1 MSITTTTVE
10 VDYVGNGTTK
20 VFPTTFEFLDAAT
33 VKVTVGGVLL
43 TSGYSVTGA
52 GEEGGGD
59 VTFDTAP
66 AATSAINIRRVLPF
80 TQEIEPIDNA
90 TVFSSVLSRGLDTT
104 TMLVQQLSQELED
117 ALGPVIPSVEAAEA
131 AAAAATLAAAEATAA
146 VAGIDAAVAGK
157 LDLGGGNVG
166 GNAATLRANIG
177 LGNVSNT
184 SDANKPISTAAQSAL
199 DLKVN
204 LAAVGQPNGVA
215 SLDATGKVPSSQL
228 PTGGGAVTSVAG
240 RAGDVVLTKADV
252 GLANV
257 DNTSDLNKPISTAM
271 QGALDAKAGL
281 AGAAFTGDVS
291 FATKAA
297 FLRAET
303 SVLPTQNRA
312 NDYGQ
317 VTAANTHLCVVQGTV
332 SAPITNEQWARPM
345 AYFERH
351 VAGRMSAPPSD
362 LIDANLDSNWLL
374 APTLLVQTIIGT
386 NGSNAN
392 AGIHSRVVSD
402 TAIGSTPTA
411 TGSLNQVGME
421 LSVNCLCAYVGT
433 VRVNAP
439 AGQKA
444 RPAWVQNWECVWQ
457 TGLAPDNLV
466 GVEIDM
472 INTGGGSTNPLPSA
486 QNNFTG
492 VWLQSAPRGSS
503 ESVKKYATTGIYI
516 AHAGLAG
523 MGWQAGLVMRTNIG
537 SYGAYFENLSA
548 SDTPT
553 GVFLSGGWDFGLRAV
568 GNFNTNFLRAE
579 GSCGSY
585 IADLQNTRTSATS
598 GAGHG
603 IKVAIN
609 RSNDDTTICE
619 FLSPIGFAFYATG
632 DATNP
637 IRLRAGGELR
647 RVTTATISGYT
658 ALVFI

>member
-1 MSITTTTVE
+1 MARLTIPDEPTSATFTPSSAQSAFAIT
-10 VDYVGNGTTK
+10 
-20 VFPTTFEFLDAAT
+20 FALFEKADLS
-33 VKVTVGGVLL
+33 VTVDGVELLQSEFSFTGTELDGGGYDGGTVTLNTA
-43 TSGYSVTGA
+43 TSGVVTISRN
-52 GEEGGGD
+52 
-59 VTFDTAP
+59 VTAVRNTNFAP
-66 AATSAINIRRVLPF
+66 A
-80 TQEIEPIDNA
+80 Q
-90 TVFSSVLSRGLDTT
+90 SVPPR
-104 TMLVQQLSQELED
+104 
-117 ALGPVIPSVEAAEA
+117 A
-131 AAAAATLAAAEATAA
+131 
-146 VAGIDAAVAGK
+146 IDAALNRLTAIAQDHDRRIAEAG
-157 LDLGGGNVG
+157 
-166 GNAATLRANIG
+166 
-177 LGNVSNT
+177 
-184 SDANKPISTAAQSAL
+184 
-199 DLKVN
+199 
-204 LAAVGQPNGVA
+204 
-215 SLDATGKVPSSQL
+215 
-228 PTGGGAVTSVAG
+228 TGGGEI
-240 RAGDVVLTKADV
+240 V
-252 GLANV
+252 GLENV

-297 FLRAET
+297 FLRVET

-317 VTAANTHLCVVQGTV
+317 VTAANTRLCVAQGTV
-332 SAPITNEQWARPM
+332 STPITDEQWARPM

-351 VAGRMSAPPSD
+351 VAGRMSEPPPG
-362 LIDANLDSNWLL
+362 LTDANLDSNWLL
-374 APTLLVQTIIGT
+374 APTMLVQTIIGT

-472 INTGGGSTNPLPSA
+472 INTGGGSSNPLPSA

-503 ESVKKYATTGIYI
+503 EGNKKYATTGIYI

-537 SYGAYFENLSA
+537 SYGAYFENMSA

-553 GVFLSGGWDFGLRAV
+553 GVFLSGGWNFGLRAV